1 MQFHSEKLDHEL
13 VVIGIRFPSGV
24 NDFEAGGAV
33 KLGTSKAAGSIT
45 SRAINLSGNGR
56 AFTLSFKVKGW
67 STREGDIKVTAG
79 AQSQTVTYAA
89 TMLPIKMTVER
100 ATSVF
105 VMTVIMC
112 VTSGAIA
119 MRKLQTAD
127 PADIF

>member
-1 MQFHSEKLDHEL
+1 MLACLGFL
-13 VVIGIRFPSGV
+13 PS
-24 NDFEAGGAV
+24 
-33 KLGTSKAAGSIT
+33 LL
-45 SRAINLSGNGR
+45 LSVG
-56 AFTLSFKVKGW
+56 LY
-67 STREGDIKVTAG
+67 
-79 AQSQTVTYAA
+79 QVTYAA

-100 ATSVF
+100 AISVF